1 MKYTQNQLNKF
12 SQFEED
18 TPLLDNFEYS
28 IFDTSRK
35 AGDKVRDPNFK
46 LTLISNPNK
55 VSIGISGRN
64 QIEASQFSNSEL
76 AQQSNVYDSKT
87 GKYLDYSPNDIALT
101 NNPIK
106 WFKSLFD
113 EPLVKATYKED
124 GIHID
129 PITKKEVKH
138 KKGQLRLNN
147 KGEYFYETLGDQ
159 SIIGKEVL
167 HATDYL
173 TVDGEGLNNYD
184 FLDTDGLDK
193 SVTGT
198 IAKTAL
204 TVAPLFI
211 GGPVSA
217 IYSGFLIA
225 RELGKS
231 APMLYGMISSLLG
244 SEEDSRLANTIAAYG
259 EKFTTGTSE
268 YAKQNAFAFE
278 NVANLI
284 GDIATQW
291 GQQKL
296 IANSINK
303 VRGGQ
308 KAIQVAQEKAANYY
322 NIEKN
327 SILQS
332 YKAGKV
338 KGMSPLEYIGNPETW
353 TESALGKAAIK
364 KFIKSCFVTNK

>member
-1 MKYTQNQLNKF
+1 MKQNDYIVANILNPTFSNQDFKDILGMDLENTQLLPYSSYTSSQFITQNEAFKDENGNFNEQKFKNFYDATLNKF

-138 KKGQLRLNN
+138 KKG
-147 KGEYFYETLGDQ
+147 
-159 SIIGKEVL
+159 
-167 HATDYL
+167 
-173 TVDGEGLNNYD
+173 
-184 FLDTDGLDK
+184 
-193 SVTGT
+193 
-198 IAKTAL
+198 
-204 TVAPLFI
+204 
-211 GGPVSA
+211 
-217 IYSGFLIA
+217 
-225 RELGKS
+225 
-231 APMLYGMISSLLG
+231 
-244 SEEDSRLANTIAAYG
+244 
-259 EKFTTGTSE
+259 
-268 YAKQNAFAFE
+268 
-278 NVANLI
+278 
-284 GDIATQW
+284 
-291 GQQKL
+291 
-296 IANSINK
+296 
-303 VRGGQ
+303 
-308 KAIQVAQEKAANYY
+308 
-322 NIEKN
+322 
-327 SILQS
+327 
-332 YKAGKV
+332 
-338 KGMSPLEYIGNPETW
+338 
-353 TESALGKAAIK
+353 
-364 KFIKSCFVTNK
+364 